1 LGEYFFGIDTDGNV
15 AAASALFVNE
25 NNENTKKKDEVNMMV
40 RNNGESILL
49 DKNRVI
55 DFTMVL
61 YTLGYFLLYLK

>member
-1 LGEYFFGIDTDGNV
+1 LGKYFFGIDTDGDA
-15 AAASALFVNE
+15 AAASGLFVNE
-25 NNENTKKKDEVNMMV
+25 NNENTKKKEEVNMMV

>member
-1 LGEYFFGIDTDGNV
+1 
-15 AAASALFVNE
+15 
-25 NNENTKKKDEVNMMV
+25 MV
-40 RNNGESILL
+40 RSNDERFLL